1 MSSQSEEK
9 FDGLFMTA
17 IQQSQGIENFF
28 RNLFSTMRRK
38 TDFFTLQDKSK
49 ILVTNALE
57 EQLRLFNEEKDRQEK
72 LKKK

>member
-1 MSSQSEEK
+1 
-9 FDGLFMTA
+9 
-17 IQQSQGIENFF
+17 
-28 RNLFSTMRRK
+28 MRRK